1 MIEFGWQLA
10 FITVMIGGMYTSY
23 RIGFKDGT
31 GKMIDFCKSK
41 ADKRG
46 MTLMHF
52 FGENIEF
59 IDPLN
64 YNRAVLEKIVEKFE
78 EDDEQRS

>member
-52 FGENIEF
+52 FGENIEC
-59 IDPLN
+59 DSDGKKHSM
-64 YNRAVLEKIVEKFE
+64 RKAKEG
-78 EDDEQRS
+78 DT

>member
-1 MIEFGWQLA
+1 MTEIEWIIIMACGIGLA
-10 FITVMIGGMYTSY
+10 YTSY

-31 GKMIDFCKSK
+31 SSMIDFCKNKSNN
-41 ADKRG
+41 G
-46 MTLMHF
+46 YTLMHF

-64 YNRAVLEKIVEKFE
+64 YNRAVLEKIVEKFD